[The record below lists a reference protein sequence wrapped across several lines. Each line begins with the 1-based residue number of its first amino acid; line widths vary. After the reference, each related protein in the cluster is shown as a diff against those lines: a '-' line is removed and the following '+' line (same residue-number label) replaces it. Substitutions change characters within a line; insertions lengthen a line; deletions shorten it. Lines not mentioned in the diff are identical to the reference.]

1 LNGYLLKQSS
11 SGIYCSLDGGLFMK
25 EKQVFVR
32 NLQYYKFCA
41 YGFLK
46 DLRFY
51 EPFIMLVF
59 LGKGLSFVQIGTLYA
74 VREIFINVMEI
85 PSGLLADTMGRRLT
99 MIASFASYIFS
110 FLIFYAAQDFKI
122 LLLAM
127 IAYAFGDAFRTGTH
141 KAMIFDYLHMNGWDD
156 QRTHYYG
163 HTRAWSQRGAAL
175 SALIAAFLV
184 FWQGSYAPIFLFTII
199 PYVLNMVLILSYPKA
214 LDGPR
219 HTSDRTLKQE
229 FTKVARSLLDSLKN
243 GKMLKAIS
251 SQALLSGYYKAF
263 KDYLQPILKAFTLSL
278 PILLGLAE
286 QERTAIMIGIV
297 YFLLY
302 LSTAFASSRSGKFSE
317 RFKELATPLNL
328 TLLVGLVLG
337 LLSGLFLHLSFSA
350 IAVLLYL
357 GIYLLENLRKPMGI
371 AYVSSHMKQ
380 DSLASALSVESQ
392 VESIFA
398 AVIAMLLGLF
408 STLFGIGLGILIV
421 SALCLVVSF
430 FLQLQKK
437 ESAV

>member
-1 LNGYLLKQSS
+1 MNEPQK
-11 SGIYCSLDGGLFMK
+11 
-25 EKQVFVR
+25 FVR

-51 EPFIMLVF
+51 EPFLMLVF
-59 LGKGLSFVQIGTLYA
+59 LGKGLSYVQIGTLYA
-74 VREIFINVMEI
+74 IREISINIMEI
-85 PSGLLADTMGRRLT
+85 PSGLLADTLGRRLT
-99 MIASFASYIFS
+99 MIVSFASYIFS

-122 LLLAM
+122 LLFAM
-127 IAYAFGDAFRTGTH
+127 VAYAFGDAFRTGTH
-141 KAMIFDYLHMNGWDD
+141 KAMIFDYLHSKGWDN

-175 SALIAAFLV
+175 SALLAAFLV

-199 PYVLNMVLILSYPKA
+199 PYMLNMVLILSYPKS

-219 HTSDRTLKQE
+219 HTSDRTIRDE
-229 FTKVARSLLDSLKN
+229 FSKVVSSLLDSLKN
-243 GKMLKAIS
+243 RKMLQAIS
-251 SQALLSGYYKAF
+251 SQALFTGYYKAF
-263 KDYLQPILKAFTLSL
+263 KDYLQPILKAFALSL
-278 PILLGLAE
+278 PVLLGLAE
-286 QERTAIMIGIV
+286 QERTALMIGIV

-302 LSTAFASSRSGKFSE
+302 LATAFASSRSGKFSE
-317 RFKELATPLNL
+317 HFKELATPLNL
-328 TLLVGLVLG
+328 ILLLGLVLG

-371 AYVSSHMKQ
+371 AYVSAQMKQ

-392 VESIFA
+392 VESLFA
-398 AVIAMLLGLF
+398 AIIALLLGLF
-408 STLFGIGLGILIV
+408 STLFGIGLGISIV
-421 SALCLVVSF
+421 SGICLVLGL
-430 FLQLQKK
+430 FLQLPNK
-437 ESAV
+437 VRMP